1 MMCCN
6 SFLRRLAALVLLAS
20 LLAACGGGGGSD
32 PTPTPTP
39 TPAPAPAPTALNNVL
54 SIVVDGGPPNSGYN
68 VNRLY
73 ATVTVCQ
80 PGSHTLCQTIDHVLV
95 DTGSTGLR
103 LLSSLV
109 PSSLNLPRLT
119 GSTGFPL
126 LSCAQFV
133 DNTFAWGPVLSA
145 DIVLG
150 EKTAASVPIQLIA
163 DPAFGNPAAACSVG
177 GVAMTTAQ
185 ALGANGILGIGLF
198 KDDCGAGCTSTSH
211 NGSYYTCTD
220 ASCRRTVGA
229 LAAPAKQLKNPVPL
243 FAQDNN
249 GVVIDLPA
257 VAAGGA
263 ASIVGSLIFGV
274 GTQSNNQ
281 FTTGSVLTTDALGNL
296 TTSIL
301 GKSYVTSFIDTG
313 SNGLYFDSTAIA
325 SCTTSNIGFY
335 CPLSRTALSASLTGA
350 NAQRSTIAFDI
361 DNATALFSDGS
372 KSVLPTLSGPLGDGS
387 SFDWGLPFFYGRR
400 VFIGIEGQSSPVGSG
415 PYYVF

>member
-6 SFLRRLAALVLLAS
+6 SFSGRVAALVLLAS
-20 LLAACGGGGGSD
+20 LLAACGGGGGADPTATPS
-32 PTPTPTP
+32 PTPTG
-39 TPAPAPAPTALNNVL
+39 LNNVL
-54 SIVVDGGPPNSGYN
+54 SLVVDGGPPNSGYN

-73 ATVTVCQ
+73 ASVTVCQ
-80 PGSHTLCQTIDHVLV
+80 PGSRTLCQTIDHVLV

-109 PSSLNLPRLT
+109 PSTLNLTRLA

-126 LSCAQFV
+126 LNCAQFV
-133 DNTFAWGPVLSA
+133 DNTFAWGPVVSA
-145 DIVLG
+145 DILLG
-150 EKTAASVPIQLIA
+150 EKSAAAVPIQLIA
-163 DPAFGNPAAACSVG
+163 DAAFGSPASGCSVG
-177 GVAMTTAQ
+177 GTAMTTAK
-185 ALGANGILGIGLF
+185 ALGANGILGVGLF
-198 KDDCGAGCTSTSH
+198 KDDCGSDCSVTAH

-229 LAAPAKQLKNPVPL
+229 VAILARQLKNPVPL

-263 ASIVGSLIFGV
+263 ASVTGSLIFGV

-281 FTTGSVLTTDALGNL
+281 FTPGAVLTTDALGNL
-296 TTSIL
+296 TTLLL
-301 GKSYVTSFIDTG
+301 GRSYATSFLDTG

-325 SCTTSNIGFY
+325 SCTASNIGFY
-335 CPLSRTALSASLTGA
+335 CPLSRRSLSATLTGA
-350 NAQRSTIAFDI
+350 NAKSSTIAFDI